1 MLKKIILISIL
12 TCAFQSGMSQVFTYT
27 NNISSGFFHKLFDT
41 YSQKFKDRRD
51 VKSQYVGG
59 VLTLFNLSRPLIMK
73 NNYYSDIKYDTANN
87 TFSLMASIIDQDQTA
102 YAHIIVNNVTR
113 SEWHAFKDSLNTY
126 DTVKSDKELFDI
138 LFQHPVLEADIEL
151 NVTQPLDTKSLAS
164 ILPVF
169 DSAPD
174 SLALSSYPVHVY
186 SRITYFKESGEL
198 YAEVDVDYEDRAN
211 IDFILQS
218 ITHGD
223 LILGTDKKLY
233 KTEKFIINPYL
244 ISLNF
249 ENISLI
255 QDMIKLELGS
265 ENEFVSAIVRHK
277 IALDIKAKADKVDD
291 PVVKS
296 YYESLAQFI
305 ENPISFRVT
314 VQSRTKSSNEL
325 IQFWYRLM
333 SVVEY
338 QSIIQAMP
346 KPKSNKD
353 VGLIMGN
360 KVRQHHYQAHVKQL
374 LDIINQSIEIHYY
387 VNGQDILDN

>member
-151 NVTQPLDTKSLAS
+151 NVTQPLAVSYTHLT
-164 ILPVF
+164 LPTI
-169 DSAPD
+169 
-174 SLALSSYPVHVY
+174 Y
-186 SRITYFKESGEL
+186 S
-198 YAEVDVDYEDRAN
+198 V
-211 IDFILQS
+211 
-218 ITHGD
+218 
-223 LILGTDKKLY
+223 
-233 KTEKFIINPYL
+233 
-244 ISLNF
+244 
-249 ENISLI
+249 
-255 QDMIKLELGS
+255 
-265 ENEFVSAIVRHK
+265 
-277 IALDIKAKADKVDD
+277 
-291 PVVKS
+291 
-296 YYESLAQFI
+296 
-305 ENPISFRVT
+305 
-314 VQSRTKSSNEL
+314 
-325 IQFWYRLM
+325 
-333 SVVEY
+333 
-338 QSIIQAMP
+338 
-346 KPKSNKD
+346 
-353 VGLIMGN
+353 
-360 KVRQHHYQAHVKQL
+360 
-374 LDIINQSIEIHYY
+374 
-387 VNGQDILDN
+387 